1 MPRASLDSRLSCL
14 STFQV
19 LLTKHTE
26 EDLWSHFTSNIEKY
40 KQYYWNTE
48 TILTRAL
55 QDVRQ
60 SNPYTSRDAW
70 RKCLFSL
77 QRKVALRYEHT
88 WWYYAK
94 TVDDD
99 IKADLHYW
107 FMRFVKD
114 IEVCDRVFGWSN
126 SKEEYNSLHYD
137 LERMRA
143 DILLMEQE
151 IVQLD
156 KDMYDT
162 AYNKWKIED
171 AEWIQ
176 DSQMR
181 RSHGDHKP
189 RWEHQQRCL
198 RDPEEKEWYDR
209 IGGEPLHLKQCPL
222 CLASPNHQRT
232 LEEKNKFEEEEA
244 EHERQEEEK
253 RRESDKIAREE
264 ERQKRLA
271 EYRSQPP
278 PTKYEC
284 EVCEMTIHGDSAWDL
299 HTNSKDHLR
308 NEKHKSWYCETCKF
322 QGRHKVEYTHH
333 LTTRKHLELSG
344 ETTTRETETYAC
356 EPCGYSCYLKQHLD
370 QHCKSK
376 KHIAKVSQKIV
387 NSSA

>member
-99 IKADLHYW
+99 SKADLHYW

-344 ETTTRETETYAC
+344 ETTTRDMETYAC